1 MKDVTEKE
9 FLEQKSEEKFK
20 TLQEIAKGEIK
31 IKKESI
37 MEERVRE
44 LLENIPETRKSDE
57 LLYTMYIEQYYNI
70 EFNKHTFVNYQ
81 QYQLPSF
88 KSIERTRRD
97 IQVKNKSLV
106 DKNKQEVRTEIEEKY
121 KDYYINE
128 NHIPSLF

>member
-20 TLQEIAKGEIK
+20 TLQEIAKGETK

-97 IQVKNKSLV
+97 IQVNNKSLV

>member
-1 MKDVTEKE
+1 MKDVTERE

-20 TLQEIAKGEIK
+20 TLQEIAKGETK

-57 LLYTMYIEQYYNI
+57 LLYAMYIEQYYNI

-106 DKNKQEVRTEIEEKY
+106 DKNKQEARTEIEEKY

-128 NHIPSLF
+128 SHIPSLF

>member
-20 TLQEIAKGEIK
+20 TLQEIAKGETK

-57 LLYTMYIEQYYNI
+57 LLYAMYIEQYYNI

-106 DKNKQEVRTEIEEKY
+106 DKSKQEARIEIEEKY

-128 NHIPSLF
+128 SHIPSLF

>member
-20 TLQEIAKGEIK
+20 TLQEIAKGETK

>member
-20 TLQEIAKGEIK
+20 TLQEIAKGETK
-31 IKKESI
+31 IKQESI

>member
-20 TLQEIAKGEIK
+20 TLQEIAKGETK

-57 LLYTMYIEQYYNI
+57 LLYAMYIEQYYNI

>member
-1 MKDVTEKE
+1 MKDVTERE

>member
-1 MKDVTEKE
+1 MKDVTERE

-20 TLQEIAKGEIK
+20 TLQEIAKGETK

-57 LLYTMYIEQYYNI
+57 LLYAMYIEQYYNI

-106 DKNKQEVRTEIEEKY
+106 DKSKQEARIEIEEKY

-128 NHIPSLF
+128 SHIPSLF

>member
-1 MKDVTEKE
+1 MKDVTERE

-20 TLQEIAKGEIK
+20 TLQEIAKGETK

-57 LLYTMYIEQYYNI
+57 LLYAMYIEQYYNI

-97 IQVKNKSLV
+97 IQVNNKSLV
-106 DKNKQEVRTEIEEKY
+106 DRNKQEARTEIEEKY

>member
-20 TLQEIAKGEIK
+20 TLQEIAKGETK

-57 LLYTMYIEQYYNI
+57 LLYAMYIEQYYNI

-97 IQVKNKSLV
+97 IQVKNKSF
-106 DKNKQEVRTEIEEKY
+106 
-121 KDYYINE
+121 
-128 NHIPSLF
+128 IPLFIIILSIFLQ

>member
-20 TLQEIAKGEIK
+20 TLQEIAKGETK

-57 LLYTMYIEQYYNI
+57 LLYAMYIEQYYNI

-106 DKNKQEVRTEIEEKY
+106 DKNKQEARTEIEEKY

-128 NHIPSLF
+128 SHIPSLF

>member
-1 MKDVTEKE
+1 
-9 FLEQKSEEKFK
+9 
-20 TLQEIAKGEIK
+20 
-31 IKKESI
+31 
-37 MEERVRE
+37 
-44 LLENIPETRKSDE
+44 
-57 LLYTMYIEQYYNI
+57 MYIEQYYNI

-106 DKNKQEVRTEIEEKY
+106 DKNKQEARTEIEEKY

-128 NHIPSLF
+128 SHIPSLF

>member
-20 TLQEIAKGEIK
+20 TLQEIAKGETK

-57 LLYTMYIEQYYNI
+57 LLYAMYIEQYYNI

-106 DKNKQEVRTEIEEKY
+106 DKNKQEARAEIGEKY